1 MKNYFL
7 LYHDEVKQGQE
18 GVSFYYSDLKQILYL
33 RYASFQK
40 GDVSALVSSKH
51 SKEKLEKL
59 LAKPK
64 DLWIFHCCGFQVI
77 DSFFNR
83 WEMKE
88 IKGSHYQYSN
98 DNKNWKDYNL
108 GDDEK
113 IDKLFEMH
121 QSDRSQ
127 CENWTEK
134 VDYELILKPQFQIR
148 DITSIYRAN
157 VFDLAV
163 DFGSG
168 TGKKSFPENYLR
180 KLAFFNKFKILH

>member
-7 LYHDEVKQGQE
+7 LYHDDVKQGQE
-18 GVSFYYSDLKQILYL
+18 GVSFYYSDAKQKLYL
-33 RYASFQK
+33 RYARFQK
-40 GDVSALVSSKH
+40 GDTSALVSSKN
-51 SKEKLEKL
+51 SKEKLGKL

-64 DLWIFHCCGFQVI
+64 DLWIFHCCGFQVL
-77 DSFFNR
+77 DSYFNR
-83 WEMKE
+83 WKMQEV
-88 IKGSHYQYSN
+88 KGSHYQFSN
-98 DNKNWKDYNL
+98 DKKNWKDYNL

-121 QSDRSQ
+121 ELSKVQ

-134 VDYELILKPQFQIR
+134 VDYELILKPHFQIK

-157 VFDLAV
+157 MFNLAA

-168 TGKKSFPENYLR
+168 TGEKSFPENYLR
-180 KLAFFNKFKILH
+180 KLAFFNKFKTLH

>member
-18 GVSFYYSDLKQILYL
+18 GVSFYYSDVKQKLYL
-33 RYASFQK
+33 RYARFQK

-51 SKEKLEKL
+51 PKEKLEKL

-77 DSFFNR
+77 DSYFNC
-83 WEMKE
+83 WEMHE
-88 IKGSHYQYSN
+88 IIGSHYQYSN
-98 DNKNWKDYNL
+98 DKKNWKDYNL

-168 TGKKSFPENYLR
+168 TGKKFFPENYLR
-180 KLAFFNKFKILH
+180 KLAFFNKFKTLH

>member
-7 LYHDEVKQGQE
+7 LYHDEVKQGRE
-18 GVSFYYSDLKQILYL
+18 GVSFYYSDAKQKLYL
-33 RYASFQK
+33 RYARFQK
-40 GDVSALVSSKH
+40 GDTSALVSSKH
-51 SKEKLEKL
+51 SKEKLGKL

-77 DSFFNR
+77 DTFFNR

-148 DITSIYRAN
+148 DITYIYRAN

-180 KLAFFNKFKILH
+180 KLAFFNKFKTLH